1 MSSNKNLHLYI
12 IGTIIIVMSVV
23 FLGLS
28 LSSTSELIKPPP
40 TTVQDLGLAPDFT
53 IDILDGE
60 EKSLRDYR
68 GKPVVVN
75 FWASWCGPCR
85 DEAPDLVKLHNKYG
99 DRVDFVG
106 IIFQD
111 EEGAARRFI
120 EEFDVKYENGMDPG
134 GKASA
139 AYKITG
145 IPTTLVIDAK
155 GDLRARWL
163 GAIPPKVLT
172 SYIEGVLN

>member
-1 MSSNKNLHLYI
+1 MSSNKNFPLYV
-12 IGTIIIVMSVV
+12 IGTVIIVMSIVV
-23 FLGLS
+23 VVLS
-28 LSSTSELIKPPP
+28 LNSGPELIKPPP
-40 TTVQDLGLAPDFT
+40 TTVQDLGPAPDFT

-68 GKPVVVN
+68 GKPVVLN
-75 FWASWCGPCR
+75 FWASWCPPCR
-85 DEAPDLVKLHNKYG
+85 QEAPDLVELHKKYG

-106 IIFQD
+106 IIYQD

-120 EEFDVKYENGMDPG
+120 EEFGIEYENGMDAG

-145 IPTTLVIDAK
+145 IPTTCVIDAQ
-155 GDLRARWL
+155 GDLRAKWL
-163 GAIPPKVLT
+163 GAITSEVLT
-172 SYIEGVLN
+172 SYIEGVL